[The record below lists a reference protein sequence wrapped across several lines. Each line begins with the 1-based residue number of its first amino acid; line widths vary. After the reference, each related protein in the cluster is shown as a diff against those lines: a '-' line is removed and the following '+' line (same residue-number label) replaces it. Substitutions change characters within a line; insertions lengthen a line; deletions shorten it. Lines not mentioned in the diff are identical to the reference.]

1 MIIVTFNKPY
11 FEYDVHSLLKEF
23 FPKEDIQMY
32 YREPANFS
40 ESKNL
45 ACTSHLITDDTEIDF
60 EGASHRFEIRFI
72 GGSDED
78 VEAKE
83 NEAHNTE
90 AGMQNV
96 CSIEADADKA
106 AGEHERI
113 ELLWSRGDEPASVY
127 SFCETEG
134 LDRKEKKN
142 VLKQELYK
150 MVSTGLGRE
159 LPWGTLSGI
168 RPTKIAMK
176 LLDEGA
182 SEDEV
187 FRYMKDVYL
196 ASDEKAQLSVDIA
209 KREKA
214 LLDKVDYDNGYS
226 LYIGIPFC
234 PSTCA
239 YCSFTSYPLGV
250 WRKSVD
256 RYLDALEKE
265 IDYTA
270 QKFYHKKLNS
280 IYIGGGTPTTL
291 EPYQLDRLIRKI
303 RCSFDLKD
311 CLEFTVEAG
320 RPDSITRE
328 KLMAL
333 KKNGI
338 SRISVNPQTMKQET
352 LDIIGRHHT
361 VEDTIESFK
370 LARELGFDNINM
382 DLIMGLPE
390 ESIDDVKHTME
401 VIKELNPDNVTIH
414 SLAIKRAARLTIF
427 KDRYQD
433 MQMVNTQEHMSV
445 CEKYCKEI
453 GLEPYYLY
461 RQKGMAGN
469 MENVGYAKAGKAGV
483 YNILIMEEKQT
494 IVACGA
500 GASTKRVW
508 AEPNPDGTHRIER
521 CENVKD
527 VGQYIDRIDEMI
539 ERKQKLFEETL

>member
-1 MIIVTFNKPY
+1 MIIVTFNKPD

-96 CSIEADADKA
+96 CSKEADADKA

-150 MVSTGLGRE
+150 IVSTGLGRE

-182 SEDEV
+182 TDDEV

-539 ERKQKLFEETL
+539 ERKQKLFEEK

>member
-1 MIIVTFNKPY
+1 MIIVTFNKPD

-90 AGMQNV
+90 AGVQNV
-96 CSIEADADKA
+96 CSKEADAGKA

-182 SEDEV
+182 SDDEV

-508 AEPNPDGTHRIER
+508 AEPNSDGTHRIER

-539 ERKQKLFEETL
+539 ERKQKLFTAI